1 MADSVSYKKHFEDF
15 LEATQAERARAE
27 SRRDY
32 RDLKQWTTQQAA
44 VLEARGQA
52 AIVFDQFSKKV
63 DAIVGLEVERR
74 SDPKAYPVN
83 PKHAK
88 AADAITDALRYVEQ
102 NTFFDDTATEVF
114 EDKLVEGYG
123 GAIVEIDK
131 ETQKIEINQIPW
143 DRIYFDPFSRKKDF
157 SDAKYMGITLWLDI
171 DDAIA
176 IQPDKKA
183 EIKSLLEIQHD
194 EDTTF
199 EDRPNNWVNAKRKR
213 VRINQEYCLKD
224 GKWME
229 LFYSADTVISEKPSP
244 YLDCDGQPCNPIELA
259 SDYIDRDNNRWGYM
273 ERLKDVQNEINHRR
287 SKALF
292 MLSSLTIMAEKGTFG
307 ENDREMILQEF
318 RKGMTFIEYNS
329 VGGKEPIIDRQQEL
343 GQSQLAFY
351 QDAQQ
356 AMDSVGINP
365 ELTGNTDSAVSGRAF
380 LARQQGGMMEL
391 KRIFA
396 RHSEWKTR
404 IYRQIWARIKQ
415 FWTDEKWVRVTD
427 NEDATKFVGLNAPIL
442 AIEKM
447 MEQQTGMDI
456 MDIRDKNPEVVEQFI
471 QEAIAQ
477 DPRMG
482 QVVETRNNVV
492 EINMD
497 IVVEEAPDTVTLQQ
511 EQFDTLAQLAGT
523 RADPLMFK
531 ALVKLSNITR
541 KDEVLEMFEPNSQEQ
556 QQQAAIQQKM
566 MQLQEAKT
574 TAEIKEILTKSTLN
588 EASAKDKLASAIE
601 RVNNASQVQLGA

>member
-1 MADSVSYKKHFEDF
+1 MADSLKRHFEDF
-15 LEATQAERARAE
+15 LEATQAERCRAE

-32 RDLKQWTTQQAA
+32 RDLKQWKSQEAA
-44 VLEARGQA
+44 TVEARGQA

-63 DAIVGLEVERR
+63 DAIIGLEVERR
-74 SDPKAYPVN
+74 SDPRAYPVN

-131 ETQKIEINQIPW
+131 DSKKIEINQIPW
-143 DRIYFDPFSRKKDF
+143 DRIYYDPFSRRKDF
-157 SDAKYMGITLWLDI
+157 LDAKYMGITLWMDI

-176 IQPDKKA
+176 LHPDKKS
-183 EIKSLLEIQHD
+183 EIRMLLETQHE

-199 EDRPNNWVNAKRKR
+199 RDRPNNWVNTKRKR

-229 LFYSADTVISEKPSP
+229 IFYSADTVLSQKPSP
-244 YLDCDGQPCNPIELA
+244 YLDCDGEPCNPIELE
-259 SDYIDRDNNRWGYM
+259 SDYIDRENNRWGYM
-273 ERLKDVQNEINHRR
+273 ERLKDVQDEINHRR

-292 MLSSLTIMAEKGTFG
+292 MLSSASVLAERGAFG
-307 ENDREMILQEF
+307 DNARERVLEEL
-318 RKGMTFIEYNS
+318 RKGMSFIEYNS
-329 VGGKEPIIDRQQEL
+329 IGGNQPIIDRQQEL

-404 IYRQIWARIKQ
+404 IYRQVWARIKQ
-415 FWTDEKWVRVTD
+415 FKKSEWWVRVTD
-427 NEDATKFVGLNAPIL
+427 DENATKFIGLNAPITV
-442 AIEKM
+442 AEKM
-447 MEQQTGMDI
+447 MEKQTGLDI
-456 MDIRDKNPEVVEQFI
+456 MAIRNKNPEVVEQFI
-471 QEAIAQ
+471 QETISQ

-492 EINMD
+492 EVNMD
-497 IVVEEAPDTVTLQQ
+497 IILEEAPDTVTLQQ

-531 ALVKLSNITR
+531 ALVKLSNINK
-541 KDEVLEMFEPNSQEQ
+541 KDEVLEMFEPSSQKQ
-556 QQQAAIQQKM
+556 QQQAAVQQKL

-574 TAEIKEILTKSTLN
+574 TAEIKEILSQVTLN
-588 EASAKDKLASAIE
+588 EASAKDKMASAIE
-601 RVNNASQVQLGA
+601 RVNNASQVQMGELV